1 MYCVVRDGTLL
12 RRLSPGLAHG
22 KIVLGERFGG
32 VEWSPDE
39 TTLLY
44 VAQVKYEPGKS
55 FFDVKQ
61 RNGSSDFHVRRI
73 LLIFSSFPIFIY
85 CTVCPL

>member
-1 MYCVVRDGTLL
+1 MHCIIRDGTLL
-12 RRLSPGLAHG
+12 RRLSSGLAHD
-22 KIVLGERFGG
+22 KIVLSERFGG

-44 VAQVKYEPGKS
+44 VAQVKYQPGKS

-61 RNGSSDFHVRRI
+61 HNGSSDFHVRM